1 MSATRTDAGEQGDT
15 MKNLRGVLFMV
26 ALSVVGCGG
35 APMELE
41 EEALTEDSTSTMPGG
56 EVSQSAVTCT
66 ETFGQCRVGQ
76 CELGANDTFQVYTKT
91 CCDAAGACTTQRLRI
106 CGC

>member
-1 MSATRTDAGEQGDT
+1 
-15 MKNLRGVLFMV
+15 MKNLRGLLFMV

-41 EEALTEDSTSTMPGG
+41 EETPTEGSVSTLPAG

-66 ETFGQCRVGQ
+66 ETYGQCRVGQ

-91 CCDAAGACTTQRLRI
+91 CCDSATGACTTQRLRI

>member
-1 MSATRTDAGEQGDT
+1 
-15 MKNLRGVLFMV
+15 MKNLRGLLFMV

-41 EEALTEDSTSTMPGG
+41 EETSTEGPVSTVPAG

-66 ETFGQCRVGQ
+66 ETYGQCRVGQ

-91 CCDAAGACTTQRLRI
+91 CCTDTGSCTTQRLRI